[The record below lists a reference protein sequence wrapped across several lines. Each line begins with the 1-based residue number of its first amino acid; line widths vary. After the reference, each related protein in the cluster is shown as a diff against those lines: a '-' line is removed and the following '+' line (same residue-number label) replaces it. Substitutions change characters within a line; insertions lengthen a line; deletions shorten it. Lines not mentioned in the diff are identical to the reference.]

1 MEPLLGKT
9 LSELQDVALAV
20 GLKRFAGKQLAEW
33 LYVRRATSF
42 DEMTN
47 ISLAGRKAL
56 AEQYVIGRHEPVAK
70 AESADGTKKY
80 LFTADTPKGRQ
91 FIECVYIP
99 SNSSPETG
107 WKSQSAFGSEKGR
120 LAGSQADRDSA
131 RSAGGV
137 DNPQN
142 PSVPLAPLNSLNSL
156 NPLNSSNSSN
166 CPSGRFTLCV
176 STQAG
181 CRMGCKF
188 CMTGAQGFHGH
199 LTAADILNQ
208 IFSVP
213 ESALLTNLVYMG
225 EGEPMDNIGPVM
237 RSLEIMTADYGCAW
251 SPHRITVST
260 VGAGEGLDRFLKQS
274 ECDLAISLH
283 NPFPSERAEIMPAER
298 LRNIKQVLNW
308 VGQQD
313 FRHQRRLSFEYIVWA
328 GKNDTMRHAQELR
341 RLVAPFSPHCRVNL
355 IRFHADPGASPQ
367 RNGESGIRLEGNNQQ
382 DTLLFPATDE
392 QKMQWLC
399 DYLNDN
405 GVTTTIRRSRG
416 EDILAAC
423 GMLAGNPDLAQSL
436 Q

>member
-1 MEPLLGKT
+1 METLLGKT
-9 LSELQDVALAV
+9 LTELQDVALSV
-20 GLKRFAGKQLAEW
+20 GLKKFAGKQLAEW

-56 AEQYVIGRHEPVAK
+56 GEQYAVGRHAPVAE
-70 AESADGTKKY
+70 AVSQDGTKKY
-80 LFTADTPKGRQ
+80 LFTAETPKGRQ

-99 SNSSPETG
+99 TEDG
-107 WKSQSAFGSEKGR
+107 HA
-120 LAGSQADRDSA
+120 
-131 RSAGGV
+131 
-137 DNPQN
+137 
-142 PSVPLAPLNSLNSL
+142 
-156 NPLNSSNSSN
+156 
-166 CPSGRFTLCV
+166 TLCV

-199 LTAADILNQ
+199 LSAADILNQ

-213 ESALLTNLVYMG
+213 ESAELTNLVYMG
-225 EGEPMDNIGPVM
+225 EGEPMDNIGPVL
-237 RSLEIMTADYGCAW
+237 RSLEVMTTDYGCAW

-274 ECDLAISLH
+274 ECNLAISLH
-283 NPFPSERAEIMPAER
+283 NPFPDERAEIMPAEK
-298 LRNIKQVLNW
+298 LRPVKQVLNW
-308 VGQQD
+308 VSQQD
-313 FRHQRRLSFEYIVWA
+313 FRHQRRLSFEYIVWH
-328 GKNDTMRHAQELR
+328 GRNDTMRHAQELR
-341 RLVAPFSPHCRVNL
+341 RLVTPFSPQCRVNL
-355 IRFHADPGASPQ
+355 IRFHAAP
-367 RNGESGIRLEGNNQQ
+367 EGQHPHGQ
-382 DTLLFPATDE
+382 TSSETLRFPATDE
-392 QKMQWLC
+392 RQMQWLC

-423 GMLAGNPDLAQSL
+423 GMLAGNPDLARKL